1 MWDTQI
7 SALLNSPTVPHES
20 GLTTAYENREAI
32 FRRVSG
38 RLLESRELAQGLK
51 EEAGTSR
58 VEKNPAGQQC
68 SYCAGLARGWPFSA
82 IKKTSTLVGPVVLV
96 FFASWTTLAGLW
108 NTSPAL

>member
-1 MWDTQI
+1 MPTNSTLI
-7 SALLNSPTVPHES
+7 AALSFCAYPTGERAPRGS
-20 GLTTAYENREAI
+20 CTDN
-32 FRRVSG
+32 G